1 MSRKT
6 PIQITHSN
14 QTREDLLESAE
25 IKLRCKGDIWVATIR
40 VGDQQRAGHGGTA
53 PVALI
58 DAAMDLRAWL
68 RGGE

>member
-1 MSRKT
+1 MSEQ
-6 PIQITHSN
+6 P
-14 QTREDLLESAE
+14 TRAEMLEAAE
-25 IKLRCKGDIWVATIR
+25 IKLRFKDGVWVATIR